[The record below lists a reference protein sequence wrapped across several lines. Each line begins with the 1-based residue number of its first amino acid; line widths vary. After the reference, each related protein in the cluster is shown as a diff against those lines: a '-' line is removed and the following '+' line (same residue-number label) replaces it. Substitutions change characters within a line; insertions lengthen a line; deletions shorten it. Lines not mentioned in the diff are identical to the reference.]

1 MTPDGMLGRTMR
13 GASWVVAWRMTTRVL
28 GLASTLVLVRLLAP
42 DSFGL
47 VALGAAFV
55 AALDV
60 LLSIGVEDQLVRAH
74 DPDRAMYDTAFTLN
88 LLRAL
93 VVGCGIAAVAIPAG
107 RYFGD
112 TRLGPVLLAIAAS
125 SAFSGVTNIGVV
137 DFRRNLQFDK
147 EFHLQMLPRL
157 AGIAATIGGAIILRN
172 HWALVMG
179 IVTNRAGNVIMSYV
193 LSPYRPRLNL
203 SAWRSL
209 AGVSLWSWAIS
220 ATSAL
225 RDRMDSLVIGRNL
238 SPVQVGVF
246 AVGTEV
252 ATLPTSELVDPICR
266 ACMPGFATALRSG
279 GLETVTETY
288 LRIVGVIALVTLP
301 AGFGISLISGPVV
314 SLAFGPAWLDAVP
327 VVAVVGAAWTLTSFG
342 NVSGAM
348 LNARCMLR
356 TLLSVTMASTIIR
369 LPLLLLL
376 LPLYGLLG
384 AAVAIA
390 TVMAMENLTLVA
402 LTLRLLQL
410 HVTRLLAAVARPILA
425 TLAMV
430 LVTWGSGLG
439 WAGVPP
445 TTTAAV
451 WVMAGG
457 IATGVASYTAALVGL
472 WLAAGRPDGP
482 ESDVL
487 GLLRGVLAR
496 LPALR
501 RFGTVSGG

>member
-1 MTPDGMLGRTMR
+1 MLGRTMR
-13 GASWVVAWRMTTRVL
+13 GAGWVVAWRMTTRVL
-28 GLASTLVLVRLLAP
+28 GLGSTLVLVRLLAP

-88 LLRAL
+88 LIRAL
-93 VVGCGIAAVAIPAG
+93 VVGVGIAAIAIPAG
-107 RYFGD
+107 EYFGD
-112 TRLGPVLLAIAAS
+112 VRLGPVLLAIAAS
-125 SAFSGVTNIGVV
+125 SAFSGLTNIGVV
-137 DFRRNLQFDK
+137 DFRRHLQFDK

-157 AGIAATIGGAIILRN
+157 AGIAATIGGAILLRN

-203 SAWRSL
+203 SAWRAL
-209 AGVSLWSWAIS
+209 AGVSVLSWAIS

-238 SPVQVGVF
+238 SPLQVGVF

-266 ACMPGFATALRSG
+266 ACMPGFATALRG
-279 GLETVTETY
+279 GGMDTVTETY
-288 LRIVGVIALVTLP
+288 LRIVGLIAMVTLP

-314 SLAFGPAWLDAVP
+314 ALAFGQNWLDAVP

-356 TLLSVTMASTIIR
+356 TLLGVTMASTVLR

-390 TVMAMENLTLVA
+390 IVMAMENMALVV

-410 HVTRLLAAVARPILA
+410 RASRLLAAVARPILA
-425 TLAMV
+425 TAVMV
-430 LVTWGSGLG
+430 LVTWLSGLG
-439 WAGVPP
+439 WTGAPE
-445 TTTAAV
+445 TASRAA
-451 WVMAGG
+451 WLMAGG
-457 IATGVASYTAALVGL
+457 IAAGAVSYTLALVGL
-472 WLAAGRPDGP
+472 WLLAGRPVGP

-487 GLLRGVLAR
+487 SVLRGLAR
-496 LPALR
+496 RLPPLR
-501 RFGTVSGG
+501 RLGAVSGG